1 MTVLPKNLFQ
11 DKDALVAHLHEL
23 AADFEAQFE
32 ALEPRLKA
40 LEAFVDKAAP
50 VPASPPIP

>member
-1 MTVLPKNLFQ
+1 MTVIHKNLFQ